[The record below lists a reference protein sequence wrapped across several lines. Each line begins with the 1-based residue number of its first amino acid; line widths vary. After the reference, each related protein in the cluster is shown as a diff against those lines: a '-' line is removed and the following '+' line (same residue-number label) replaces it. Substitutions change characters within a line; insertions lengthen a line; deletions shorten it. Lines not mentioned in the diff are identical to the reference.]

1 MYFRYPTPLN
11 VSLSCLTVIVE
22 RFDSFHSVFFV
33 QGCGWSFTSAY
44 KLKRHMRKHTGERPF
59 MCLHEGCL
67 KSFTRSNHLKT
78 HMLVHTGEK
87 PYVCPVDG
95 KVVFP
100 NEVYYACLFFVNYHF
115 TITKRCAKTFF
126 WKLNGTQF
134 SPQALET
141 KFKFSLR
148 IDAIQSFIA
157 MYRTLRNHNNLIFL
171 PETEIQVLQNLTFP
185 FSPI

>member
-1 MYFRYPTPLN
+1 
-11 VSLSCLTVIVE
+11 
-22 RFDSFHSVFFV
+22 
-33 QGCGWSFTSAY
+33 
-44 KLKRHMRKHTGERPF
+44 MRKHTGERPF

-67 KSFTRSNHLKT
+67 KSFTRSSHLKT

-100 NEVYYACLFFVNYHF
+100 NEVYYAYLFLPIIF
-115 TITKRCAKTFF
+115 TIKKRCAKTFS

-141 KFKFSLR
+141 KF
-148 IDAIQSFIA
+148 
-157 MYRTLRNHNNLIFL
+157 
-171 PETEIQVLQNLTFP
+171 
-185 FSPI
+185 

>member
-11 VSLSCLTVIVE
+11 VSLSCLTLIVE
-22 RFDSFHSVFFV
+22 RFDSFDSVFFV

-67 KSFTRSNHLKT
+67 KSFTRSSHLKT

-100 NEVYYACLFFVNYHF
+100 NEVYYAYLFFHLSLYNKKKMCKNLLLEIEWD
-115 TITKRCAKTFF
+115 TILSSSTGDKI
-126 WKLNGTQF
+126 LI
-134 SPQALET
+134 
-141 KFKFSLR
+141 SLR
-148 IDAIQSFIA
+148 IDAIQLFIV
-157 MYRTLRNHNNLIFL
+157 MCHTLRNHNNLIFL

-185 FSPI
+185 FLQI

>member
-1 MYFRYPTPLN
+1 MYFRYPTSLN

-22 RFDSFHSVFFV
+22 RFDSFDSVFFV

-67 KSFTRSNHLKT
+67 KSFTRSSHLKT

-100 NEVYYACLFFVNYHF
+100 NEVYYACLFLLI
-115 TITKRCAKTFF
+115 ITLQLKKDVQ
-126 WKLNGTQF
+126 K
-134 SPQALET
+134 P
-141 KFKFSLR
+141 SLGNC
-148 IDAIQSFIA
+148 
-157 MYRTLRNHNNLIFL
+157 MGHNSLL
-171 PETEIQVLQNLTFP
+171 KHWRQNFN
-185 FSPI
+185 FH